1 MRNLSRSAP
10 LTGGGT
16 ISGDLTVTGDMVVE
30 GGGALSVDQLL
41 EGDFKI
47 LTASATAFVVGD
59 ISEPANDIFT
69 VDTSTPEITAGAPIV
84 FSSLGEATR
93 AIDLSSS
100 GLSGSGDYWIYG
112 DEDNYWNAQGQLYL
126 KGALRWQGTN
136 YEIVGNDTGNYM
148 RFKAEGVNLIELNNL
163 KAIKQMNSA
172 YITSTTNVL
181 TQVTSAISSLT
192 GNSTAIGSLT
202 DCTSNGTATITKTSH
217 GLSVAAGDLIHI
229 TDATTAADEGFYRL
243 VSSAENTLV
252 VDRALSGSDADVDLT
267 VYKDVIGI
275 FATDG
280 TNGQRIMSYSHQD
293 KPLQIGGDVLAATG
307 HSLGAEDVL
316 IGGKAEFDDSVWFDE
331 GLVVRHTGAGGI
343 ILTVDGSGML
353 FEDDMAFSF
362 GASSDATFRWET
374 ADANAHALVLALPDG
389 GATNVPVF
397 VIGDKGATSIVNQD
411 LGVFDGVTDPT
422 LAIWDAAGGASKY
435 ISFKHDG
442 TDAVISSGAGGI
454 KLSPNAGFS
463 VFGGAVQTQQ
473 AHIVDAD
480 GTLADITTKFNTLL
494 ADLEGYGF
502 LATS

>member
-100 GLSGSGDYWIYG
+100 GLHGSNDYYLYFNA
-112 DEDNYWNAQGQLYL
+112 DNYWCADAAFRTQYISVANLG
-126 KGALRWQGTN
+126 
-136 YEIVGNDTGNYM
+136 GNKVRITPPPSNTSLLFEPSGY
-148 RFKAEGVNLIELNNL
+148 GNLIS
-163 KAIKQMNSA
+163 KVVSNSA
-172 YITSTTNVL
+172 QLFGTEDFL
-181 TQVTSAISSLT
+181 
-192 GNSTAIGSLT
+192 GSLT
-202 DCTSNGTATITKTSH
+202 NCTSNGTATITKTSH

-316 IGGKAEFDDSVWFDE
+316 IDGNKLEINPDVYFDGDIDHNGTNIGF
-331 GLVVRHTGAGGI
+331 L
-343 ILTVDGSGML
+343 
-353 FEDDMAFSF
+353 
-362 GASSDATFRWET
+362 
-374 ADANAHALVLALPDG
+374 
-389 GATNVPVF
+389 GATPQ
-397 VIGDKGATSIVNQD
+397 A
-411 LGVFDGVTDPT
+411 
-422 LAIWDAAGGASKY
+422 
-435 ISFKHDG
+435 
-442 TDAVISSGAGGI
+442 
-454 KLSPNAGFS
+454 
-463 VFGGAVQTQQ
+463 QQ